1 MAEGYPWNERW
12 WSDMSDADCDSK
24 DLTEFILSRKR
35 ERTEGLKLSPD
46 SYDFIMF
53 VAGIAI

>member
-1 MAEGYPWNERW
+1 
-12 WSDMSDADCDSK
+12 MSDADCDSK

-53 VAGIAI
+53 VADIAI